1 MNPAEVLHLINL
13 DTIGGVEE
21 LFAHFLDEAVRKSQI
36 KHHLLVTGG
45 KIHPHFLAKIKKSA
59 ASITYEKYFLSLKI
73 PKIVRSFLKKLVFKK
88 NYSHIV
94 LWNRFD
100 DLKKVKKSAQ
110 VIYYE
115 HGASWMHAKTDT
127 VPSFFQS
134 VDCILANSKAAK
146 HLITLKWKPNVEIA
160 VVENPLRPDL
170 SLSQRA
176 RSSFHTPFRL
186 GFIGR
191 LIPLKGCSLL
201 LQALKILLDKGVKV
215 ELYIAGTGQ
224 EKENLEV
231 FAKKLKI
238 DQAIQFLGSVQ
249 NVTAFYDSIDLLVMP
264 SIREPLGLVALE
276 ASARAC
282 PVVASYVDGLAEA
295 VQDGENGVSLTPS
308 LPIERY
314 ADFGGE
320 LCGMPDV
327 VFDPKEKVLKNPEI
341 VDPQDIVRAVEA
353 LMNKPESYVQ
363 LSQKAHDFAK
373 KYPNF
378 SDYTAKLLSY
388 FQKSF

>member
-1 MNPAEVLHLINL
+1 MDPSEVLHVINL

-21 LFAHFLDEAVRKSQI
+21 LFAHFLNDAVKKSPI

-45 KIHPHFLAKIKKSA
+45 KIHPHFLETIKKNAS
-59 ASITYEKYFLSLKI
+59 SITYEKYFLSLKM
-73 PKIVRSFLKKLVFKK
+73 PKVLRPLLKKVVFRK

-100 DLKKVKKSAQ
+100 DLRRLKKNAQ

-115 HGASWMHAKTDT
+115 HGASWMHAKTDES
-127 VPSFFQS
+127 PSFFQS
-134 VDCILANSKAAK
+134 VDSILANSKAAK
-146 HLITLKWKPNVEIA
+146 HLIELKWKPNVAIA
-160 VVENPLRPDL
+160 IVENPLRPDL
-170 SLSQRA
+170 SISQSA
-176 RSSFHTPFRL
+176 RTSFHRPFRL

-201 LQALKILLDKGVKV
+201 LQATKMLLDKGAKI
-215 ELYIAGTGQ
+215 ELFIAGTGQ
-224 EKENLEV
+224 EKESLEAL
-231 FAKKLKI
+231 AKKLKI
-238 DQAIQFLGSVQ
+238 DQATSFLGSVQ
-249 NVTAFYDSIDLLVMP
+249 NVAAFYDSIDLLVMP

-282 PVVASYVDGLAEA
+282 PVIASYVDGLAEA
-295 VQDGENGVSLTPS
+295 VQDGKNGVSLTPS

-327 VFDPKEKVLKNPEI
+327 VFDPKEKILKKPEI
-341 VDPQDIVRAVEA
+341 VNPQDIFEAVEA
-353 LMNKPESYVQ
+353 LMNNPETYVE
-363 LSQKAHDFAK
+363 LSRKAHDFAK

-378 SDYTAKLLSY
+378 SDYTEKLLT
-388 FQKSF
+388 FIF